1 MDIIANFDPASNPVS
16 KPQSLAIL
24 MKLFGDLMN
33 HITREYAGKK
43 IEIFLNISLF
53 TIAHLLL

>member
-43 IEIFLNISLF
+43 ISLFLNASPL
-53 TIAHLLL
+53 TIVNLLL